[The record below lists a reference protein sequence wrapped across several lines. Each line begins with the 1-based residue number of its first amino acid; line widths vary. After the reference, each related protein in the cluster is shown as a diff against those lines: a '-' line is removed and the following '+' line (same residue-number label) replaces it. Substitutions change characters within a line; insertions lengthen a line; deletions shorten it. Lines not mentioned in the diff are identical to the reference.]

1 MKITHVTTSKGVEEG
16 GFRSNGNRDPMMW
29 TSILREVMI
38 IFRRDRWATP
48 IMANSHAID

>member
-16 GFRSNGNRDPMMW
+16 GFPSNGNRDPMMW
-29 TSILREVMI
+29 TSILREI
-38 IFRRDRWATP
+38 IFGRDRWATP